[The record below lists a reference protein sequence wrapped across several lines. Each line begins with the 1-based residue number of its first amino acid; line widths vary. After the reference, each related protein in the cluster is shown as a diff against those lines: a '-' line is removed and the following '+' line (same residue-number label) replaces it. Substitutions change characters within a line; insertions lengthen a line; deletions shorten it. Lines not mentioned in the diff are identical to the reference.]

1 MSNRVDEGVWF
12 RVAVV
17 LPADLEEPLI
27 GALGDLAN
35 RGLEVVDHRA
45 TALDPT
51 LFDLPDDHAR
61 MSLFAQG
68 PELESVRAA
77 LASAVSF
84 LVSLDLG
91 ISAAPPIGV
100 LPVEPGWRD
109 GWRAWFKASRVT
121 ERIVIRPSW
130 EPWVPAP
137 QDRVLDLDPGTAF
150 GTGGHAT
157 TRLCLAELDRLVGH
171 DEPMARVLDVGTGSG
186 ILAIAAA
193 RLGAYAVIAVD
204 NDPEAV
210 LVARENASRNAV
222 DDVVGASDDPL
233 ESIGGTFQ
241 LIVANI
247 LAPTLLQLREP
258 LAERLAP
265 GARIVLSG
273 VLVEE
278 GDSVREGFEQA
289 GLTFERSAIE
299 GEWVALTLRRP

>member
-1 MSNRVDEGVWF
+1 MPKRADEGVWF
-12 RVAVV
+12 RVAAV

-27 GALGDLAN
+27 GALGDLSD

-61 MSLFAQG
+61 MSLFAQAD
-68 PELESVRAA
+68 ELEAVRAG
-77 LASAVSF
+77 LASALSF

-91 ISAAPPIGV
+91 LAEAPPIGV
-100 LPVEPGWRD
+100 LPVAPGWRD

-137 QDRVLDLDPGTAF
+137 EDRVLDLDPGTAF

-157 TRLCLAELDRLVGH
+157 TRLCLSEVDRLVGRG
-171 DEPMARVLDVGTGSG
+171 EPVARVLDVGTGSG

-193 RLGAYAVIAVD
+193 RLGAHSVFAVD

-222 DDVVGASDDPL
+222 DDIVFASEQPL
-233 ESIGGTFQ
+233 ASVPGSFQ

-247 LAPTLLQLREP
+247 LAPTLLQLRES
-258 LAERLAP
+258 LVERLEP

-273 VLVEE
+273 VLAEE
-278 GDSVREGFEQA
+278 GDAVREGFEQV
-289 GLTFERSAIE
+289 GLTFERSAVE